1 MTSKEIALVKPLFV
15 LTTLTLAACGPGSN
29 TRRETQTT
37 AEVKQ
42 YIQQNLDR
50 LHDASVALKTAAPE
64 HAWSASADA
73 AAITTMKTEWKKA
86 RIAYESIE
94 GAIAVLFP
102 ELDVSTD
109 ERYDGFLADGAD
121 TNLFDAEGVTGV
133 HAVERILYSDSIPS
147 SVVAFESGLMGY
159 RPAAF
164 PADATQ
170 AQDFKNKLCGRLV
183 SDIDEMRSQFT
194 PLALD
199 AATAFRGVIGSMG
212 EQIEKLEKGA
222 TGEEESRYAQF
233 TLEDMGTNVAAGV
246 ATFNIFVP
254 WLEEAG
260 GSAQRDA
267 VKAAFARVEAAYAR
281 LPGEALPPVPATWSS
296 ANPSETDLAT
306 DFGKLYASLQ
316 AEADPAAPHSLV
328 AQMNASADLLKI
340 PQLP

>member
-1 MTSKEIALVKPLFV
+1 MKHLLI
-15 LTTLTLAACGPGSN
+15 LTTLTLAACGPNS
-29 TRRETQTT
+29 TSRRETQATT
-37 AEVKQ
+37 EVKQ
-42 YIQQNLDR
+42 YIQRNLDA
-50 LHDASVALKTAAPE
+50 LHDASVALKAAAPE
-64 HAWSASADA
+64 HTWSANADA
-73 AAITTMKTEWKKA
+73 SAITVMKAEWKKA

-121 TNLFDAEGVTGV
+121 DNLFDGEGVTGV
-133 HAVERILYSDSIPS
+133 HAIERILYADNIPT
-147 SVVAFESGLMGY
+147 SVVTFESGLMGY
-159 RPAAF
+159 QAAAF
-164 PADATQ
+164 PTDTTR
-170 AQDFKNKLCGRLV
+170 AQDFKNKLCARLV
-183 SDIDEMRSQFT
+183 SDIEDMRSQFT

-199 AATAFRGVIGSMG
+199 ASTAFRGVIGSMG

-233 TLEDMGTNVAAGV
+233 TLEDMRTNVAAGV

-260 GSAQRDA
+260 GTVHRDA
-267 VKAAFARVEAAYAR
+267 VKAAFARVDAAYAR

-296 ANPSETDLAT
+296 ANPSEADLAT
-306 DFGKLYASLQ
+306 DFGKLYTALQ
-316 AEADPAAPHSLV
+316 AEADPMAPGSLV
-328 AQMNASADLLKI
+328 SQMNASADLLNI